1 MKKGFTLIEVLV
13 AVAIFVSVMVVAGSA
28 FVSAI
33 QAQRYNLAYQELL
46 DQTSYAMEHMSRT
59 IRMAK
64 KATADVCGLGEG
76 DNYNISSSNSIQFID
91 QYGDCAEFFWDKN
104 TNELKKRAGTQTTPL
119 TSPSLRVDNFNVSLG
134 TSLNQPIVTI
144 VLEVTGAED
153 TNILIETSVSQR
165 DLNL

>member
-1 MKKGFTLIEVLV
+1 
-13 AVAIFVSVMVVAGSA
+13 
-28 FVSAI
+28 
-33 QAQRYNLAYQELL
+33 
-46 DQTSYAMEHMSRT
+46 MSRT

-91 QYGDCAEFFWDKN
+91 QYGDCAEFFLDTN

-153 TNILIETSVSQR
+153 TNIVIETSVSQR